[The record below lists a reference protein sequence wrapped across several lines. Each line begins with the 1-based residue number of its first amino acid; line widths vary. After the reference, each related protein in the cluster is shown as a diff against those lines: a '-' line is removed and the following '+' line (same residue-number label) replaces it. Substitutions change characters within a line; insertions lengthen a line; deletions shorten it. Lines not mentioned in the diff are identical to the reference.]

1 MTKGV
6 LVSPDNT
13 DVCLCICVCVRMSVA
28 ARGVGLW
35 PQGLVYPGAS
45 SYRSWNSG
53 AATGQC
59 KCLRPAA
66 EGTHN
71 VNTCIDVLSIHMSAG
86 NATSVPQLAIP
97 GLWSCSTFNYL
108 GLSNMDDVFFS

>member
-1 MTKGV
+1 M
-6 LVSPDNT
+6 
-13 DVCLCICVCVRMSVA
+13 A

-35 PQGLVYPGAS
+35 PQGLVYPDAS

-71 VNTCIDVLSIHMSAG
+71 VNTCIDVLSTHMSAG
-86 NATSVPQLAIP
+86 NAPSVSPTTGRTWAMELQYLQLSRAVKY
-97 GLWSCSTFNYL
+97 G
-108 GLSNMDDVFFS
+108 